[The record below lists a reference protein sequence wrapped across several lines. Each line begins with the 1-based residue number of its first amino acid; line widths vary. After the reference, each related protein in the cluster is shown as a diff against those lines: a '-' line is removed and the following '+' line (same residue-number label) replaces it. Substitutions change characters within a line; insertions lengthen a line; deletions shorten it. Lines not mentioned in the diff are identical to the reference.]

1 MLRKAGAER
10 TFPTVNQRSAV
21 KRARTYHAAE
31 TARML
36 ALEGLPLASFARR
49 GSAIVIDFVAV
60 FALAAL
66 VAQPVGSLWERTHP
80 STHLKIVLAFGPDA
94 NWYSIA
100 AVVTYFTL
108 VVFATNGLTLGK
120 RLCGIRVVSTVHERI
135 SLWHALERALGY
147 VVSVGELGFGFVQYF
162 TTSNCRTTH
171 DRIAQTIVVR
181 TSGDA
186 AGTPAVVRTSG
197 VADTPGVVRTP
208 GDVAGTPG
216 KGGSIQFVPGR
227 TPGQGAGDPAQFAPG
242 NNTPGQGASG
252 SAQFVPGRGRSRP
265 APPDAAATSA
275 LPTGT
280 QVPQREGEAKDTSNT
295 EP

>member
-10 TFPTVNQRSAV
+10 TFPTVNQGSAV
-21 KRARTYHAAE
+21 KRPRTYHAAE

-36 ALEGLPLASFARR
+36 ALEGLPLASFGRR
-49 GSAIVIDFVAV
+49 ASAIIIDFVVV
-60 FALAAL
+60 FALAA
-66 VAQPVGSLWERTHP
+66 VIAQPVGSLWERTHP
-80 STHLKIVLAFGPDA
+80 GTHLKIVLAFGPDA
-94 NWYSIA
+94 NWSSIA
-100 AVVTYFTL
+100 AVATYFTL
-108 VVFATNGLTLGK
+108 SVFATNGLTLGK

-181 TSGDA
+181 TSGN
-186 AGTPAVVRTSG
+186 
-197 VADTPGVVRTP
+197 
-208 GDVAGTPG
+208 VAGTP
-216 KGGSIQFVPGR
+216 
-227 TPGQGAGDPAQFAPG
+227 D
-242 NNTPGQGASG
+242 QGASG
-252 SAQFVPGRGRSRP
+252 STQFVRGRGRSRP
-265 APPDAAATSA
+265 ASPDAAATSA

-280 QVPQREGEAKDTSNT
+280 QMPQRESEAKDASNT

>member
-80 STHLKIVLAFGPDA
+80 GTHLKIVLAFGPDA

-181 TSGDA
+181 TSGDV
-186 AGTPAVVRTSG
+186 AG
-197 VADTPGVVRTP
+197 TPGVVHTS

-216 KGGSIQFVPGR
+216 QR
-227 TPGQGAGDPAQFAPG
+227 AGDPAQFAPG
-242 NNTPGQGASG
+242 NTPGQGAGG